1 MRKEQCF
8 YVGKITKKHSYK
20 GEVVIYLDT
29 DEPHLYKN
37 MESIF
42 VALGTNLVPFFL
54 EKSNL
59 HKGNHLRVK
68 FDDIDTEQ
76 DADAIIGSEVY
87 LPLEMLPKLEG
98 DKFYYHE
105 IIGFKVEDTSKG
117 YVGIIKHI
125 NDAASQPL
133 IEIDNNGTEIMIP
146 LVDDFIKKVD
156 RKNATFFVDLPEGLI
171 DLYLEQS

>member
-1 MRKEQCF
+1 MRKEDCF

-29 DEPHLYKN
+29 DEPELYKN

-42 VALGTNLVPFFL
+42 VALGNNLVPFFL
-54 EKSNL
+54 EKSTL
-59 HKGNHLRVK
+59 HKLKHLRVK

-87 LPLEMLPKLEG
+87 LPLSMLPKLDG

-105 IIGFKVEDTSKG
+105 IIGFKVVDASYG
-117 YVGIIKHI
+117 LVGIIKHI
-125 NDAASQPL
+125 NDAVSQPL
-133 IEIDNNGTEIMIP
+133 IEIDKNGTEIIIP
-146 LVDDFIKKVD
+146 LVDEFIKKVD
-156 RKNATFFVDLPEGLI
+156 RENATFFVDLPEGLI
-171 DLYLEQS
+171 ELYF